1 MNVIDFG
8 YPWWLSYG
16 HLVLA
21 LVLVG
26 LLFLVRGRI
35 SRVLLAVLVIWSLV
49 SFVVLR
55 FVIDINGRASMP
67 TQTFIE
73 SGRVLDLG
81 AGTGRSSVMVLEARP
96 KVTLVALDLFGESFA
111 GHFGKTESGEQKLL
125 ANLKA
130 AGVEGRASV
139 VKHDM
144 RELPFEAGVF
154 EGVVSAYALDHLGRV
169 GINKTLREAARV
181 LKPGGMLVTFCPDE
195 QVYRKHCAATDQ
207 PYNPMHKHTDFS
219 LAYVKAILERIGG
232 TETVHEIPLID
243 DYSWDLVVRKTS

>member
-81 AGTGRSSVMVLEARP
+81 AETGRSSVMVLEARP

-181 LKPGGMLVTFCPDE
+181 LKPGGEFLLILIGKDFWLQFTFGPLLAHSGARDGQWWRARMEEAGFQVTEQGMKPATLYLVGKK
-195 QVYRKHCAATDQ
+195 R
-207 PYNPMHKHTDFS
+207 
-219 LAYVKAILERIGG
+219 
-232 TETVHEIPLID
+232 
-243 DYSWDLVVRKTS
+243 

>member
-144 RELPFEAGVF
+144 RELPFEAGEF
-154 EGVVSAYALDHLGRV
+154 EGVVSAYAVDHLGRV

-181 LKPGGMLVTFCPDE
+181 LKPGGEFLLILIGKDFWLQFTFGPLLAHSGARDGQWWRARMEEAGFQVTEQGIKPATLYLVGKK
-195 QVYRKHCAATDQ
+195 R
-207 PYNPMHKHTDFS
+207 
-219 LAYVKAILERIGG
+219 
-232 TETVHEIPLID
+232 
-243 DYSWDLVVRKTS
+243 

>member
-144 RELPFEAGVF
+144 RELPFEAGEF
-154 EGVVSAYALDHLGRV
+154 EGVVSAYAVDHLGRV

-181 LKPGGMLVTFCPDE
+181 LKPGGEFLLILIGKDFWLQFTFGPLLAHSGARDGQWWRARMEEAGFQVTEQGMKPATLYLVGKK
-195 QVYRKHCAATDQ
+195 R
-207 PYNPMHKHTDFS
+207 
-219 LAYVKAILERIGG
+219 
-232 TETVHEIPLID
+232 
-243 DYSWDLVVRKTS
+243 

>member
-111 GHFGKTESGEQKLL
+111 GHFGNTESGEQKLL

-144 RELPFEAGVF
+144 RELPFEAGEF
-154 EGVVSAYALDHLGRV
+154 EGVVSAYAVDHLGRV

-181 LKPGGMLVTFCPDE
+181 LKPGGEFLLILIGKDFWLQFTFGPLLAHSGARDGQWWRARMEEAGFQVTEQGMKPATLYLVGKK
-195 QVYRKHCAATDQ
+195 R
-207 PYNPMHKHTDFS
+207 
-219 LAYVKAILERIGG
+219 
-232 TETVHEIPLID
+232 
-243 DYSWDLVVRKTS
+243 

>member
-181 LKPGGMLVTFCPDE
+181 LKPGGEFLLILIGKDFWLQFTFGPLLAHSGARDGQWWRARMEEAGFHVTEQGMKPATLYLVGKK
-195 QVYRKHCAATDQ
+195 R
-207 PYNPMHKHTDFS
+207 
-219 LAYVKAILERIGG
+219 
-232 TETVHEIPLID
+232 
-243 DYSWDLVVRKTS
+243 

>member
-181 LKPGGMLVTFCPDE
+181 LKPGGEFLLILIGKDFWLQFTFGPLLAHSGARDGQWWRARMEEAGFQVTEQGMKPATLYLVGKK
-195 QVYRKHCAATDQ
+195 R
-207 PYNPMHKHTDFS
+207 
-219 LAYVKAILERIGG
+219 
-232 TETVHEIPLID
+232 
-243 DYSWDLVVRKTS
+243 

>member
-67 TQTFIE
+67 TQAFIE

-144 RELPFEAGVF
+144 RELPFEAGEF
-154 EGVVSAYALDHLGRV
+154 EGVVSAYAVDHLGRV

-181 LKPGGMLVTFCPDE
+181 LKPGGEFLLILIGKDFWLQFTFGPLLAHSGARDGQWWRARMEEAGFQVTEQGMKPATLYLVGKK
-195 QVYRKHCAATDQ
+195 R
-207 PYNPMHKHTDFS
+207 
-219 LAYVKAILERIGG
+219 
-232 TETVHEIPLID
+232 
-243 DYSWDLVVRKTS
+243 

>member
-67 TQTFIE
+67 TQAFIE

-181 LKPGGMLVTFCPDE
+181 LKPGGEFLLILIGKDFWLQFTFGPLLAHSGARDGQWWRARMEEAGFQVTEQGMKPATLYLVGKK
-195 QVYRKHCAATDQ
+195 R
-207 PYNPMHKHTDFS
+207 
-219 LAYVKAILERIGG
+219 
-232 TETVHEIPLID
+232 
-243 DYSWDLVVRKTS
+243 